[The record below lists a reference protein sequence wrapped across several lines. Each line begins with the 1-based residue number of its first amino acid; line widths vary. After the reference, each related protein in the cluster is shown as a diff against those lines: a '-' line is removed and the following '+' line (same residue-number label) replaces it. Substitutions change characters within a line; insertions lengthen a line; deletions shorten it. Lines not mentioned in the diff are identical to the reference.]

1 MRKPLLY
8 IALAAALIILVLVWI
23 VGSVI
28 SYMSLNDWDLRC
40 VFVDCKVV
48 TTRGD

>member
-1 MRKPLLY
+1 MKEKLIAVAY
-8 IALAAALIILVLVWI
+8 IAIIVLVIGWL
-23 VGSVI
+23 VMQTI

>member
-1 MRKPLLY
+1 MKEKLIGVAY
-8 IALAAALIILVLVWI
+8 IAIIVLVIGWLI
-23 VGSVI
+23 MQTI